1 MESQT
6 NPILRTDGL
15 KKQFGGLTAVDGVSL
30 SIEQGEL
37 HCLIG
42 PNGAGKSTIF
52 NLLTGQ
58 LTPTSGDIY
67 FKNEKITNLG
77 IHNRARRGISLKFQ
91 SPRIYQKMSVQENI
105 RIPLFRGLTDSE
117 SQETRLNELL
127 SMIGLQ
133 GERDTIAEDLS
144 HGQQQWIEIAMAISI
159 NPDLLLLDEPT
170 AGMTME
176 ETVKTGDLITE
187 LNEDGITVV
196 VVEHDI
202 KFIHQIA
209 ENVTVLHHG
218 DILFQGTPEEVSNK
232 KEVQRVYLGKTAEDS
247 PEQWDME
254 D

>member
-15 KKQFGGLTAVDGVSL
+15 KKQFGGLTAVDDVSL
-30 SIEQGEL
+30 SIERGEL

-67 FKNEKITNLG
+67 LKNEKITNLG

-91 SPRIYQKMSVQENI
+91 SPRIYQKMSVEENI
-105 RIPLFRGLTDSE
+105 RTPLLRGLTDSE
-117 SQETRLNELL
+117 SQETRINELL
-127 SMIGLQ
+127 SIIGLQ

-176 ETVKTGDLITE
+176 ETKKTGDLITE

-196 VVEHDI
+196 VVEHNI

-218 DILFQGTPEEVSNK
+218 EILFQGTPEEVSNNE
-232 KEVQRVYLGKTAEDS
+232 EVQRVYLGKTAEDS
-247 PEQWDME
+247 LEQWDME